1 MLKHTRRYLATATV
15 ATAAGLA
22 ALGGMTA
29 ASASP
34 VARPAA
40 RATVSAAVSGTEHFQ
55 LITTSA
61 TSNSARVITYG
72 AFTAPA
78 VDIMGSTTDTF
89 KIAGGSFQI
98 KHGPGHGKQSFN
110 PRTCLSNINERGN
123 YTLGHG
129 TGKYAG
135 ISGHGTYHLI
145 VLLIAARSSKGRCSQ
160 TKLPLAFQQIITGSG
175 PVHL

>member
-1 MLKHTRRYLATATV
+1 V
-15 ATAAGLA
+15 WI
-22 ALGGMTA
+22 
-29 ASASP
+29 S
-34 VARPAA
+34 
-40 RATVSAAVSGTEHFQ
+40 
-55 LITTSA
+55 
-61 TSNSARVITYG
+61 
-72 AFTAPA
+72 AFTRQGPR
-78 VDIMGSTTDTF
+78 DHLRRIHRPGRGHHGPHDRHLQDR
-89 KIAGGSFQI
+89 GGSFQV

-145 VLLIAARSSKGRCSQ
+145 VLLIATRNSKGQCSQ
-160 TKLPLAFQQIITGSG
+160 TKLPLAFQQISTGSG

>member
-1 MLKHTRRYLATATV
+1 MLKHTRRYLATAAV

-22 ALGGMTA
+22 ALGGVTA
-29 ASASP
+29 AIASP

-61 TSNSARVITYG
+61 TSNRARVITYG
-72 AFTAPA
+72 
-78 VDIMGSTTDTF
+78 
-89 KIAGGSFQI
+89 
-98 KHGPGHGKQSFN
+98 
-110 PRTCLSNINERGN
+110 
-123 YTLGHG
+123 
-129 TGKYAG
+129 
-135 ISGHGTYHLI
+135 GHGTYHLI
-145 VLLIAARSSKGRCSQ
+145 VLLIAARNSKGQCSQ